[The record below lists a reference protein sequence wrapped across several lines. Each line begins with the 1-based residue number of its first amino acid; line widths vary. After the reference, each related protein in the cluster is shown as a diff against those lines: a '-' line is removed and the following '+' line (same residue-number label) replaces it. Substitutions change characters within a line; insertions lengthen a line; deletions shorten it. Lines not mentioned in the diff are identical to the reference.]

1 MDRDRFEG
9 LQRSFHE
16 CSIQQIMMLIVM
28 LVDEVQWR
36 IREFRWQE
44 IAPENSESGNQTPPA
59 VAVGQNQVENDGSTA
74 SGSDPENPPAA
85 RRGPVQPSGPPPNLT
100 PAPWKRF
107 RRGGWT
113 LLADLLIP
121 SDGYQFLWRVLKKK
135 TLAQARHRRDC
146 PACAKFTCLAT
157 GGETGYWW
165 VVALHIY
172 IYQCRLIFR
181 QAYDVGNM
189 FEPMFFNV
197 ERCFPYIFLHCSL
210 IFRQAFPGAVTRHG
224 VVYLFACNALVL
236 HYTYNL
242 INAVRFSDGLGL
254 QNRSRY
260 EAGCCESTAMVGTL
274 QQLQTF
280 WRSANA
286 LTA

>member
-1 MDRDRFEG
+1 MFQGRLTIDAVEDPQSVTVRQKEIIQANDSDIRIQASSFTEWCSQIEAQHSAGAGTTFRPTSELDTGSLETFSQRRMNITGRFADSFRCLPVSMEG
-9 LQRSFHE
+9 L
-16 CSIQQIMMLIVM
+16 
-28 LVDEVQWR
+28 
-36 IREFRWQE
+36 
-44 IAPENSESGNQTPPA
+44 
-59 VAVGQNQVENDGSTA
+59 
-74 SGSDPENPPAA
+74 
-85 RRGPVQPSGPPPNLT
+85 
-100 PAPWKRF
+100 K
-107 RRGGWT
+107 
-113 LLADLLIP
+113 
-121 SDGYQFLWRVLKKK
+121 KKK

-157 GGETGYWW
+157 GGVTGYWW

-189 FEPMFFNV
+189 FEPMFLKV

-224 VVYLFACNALVL
+224 VFIYLPAMLWCL

-260 EAGCCESTAMVGTL
+260 EAGCCEFTAMVGTL
-274 QQLQTF
+274 QQLQIF
-280 WRSANA
+280 
-286 LTA
+286 